1 MGIVAMC
8 VPARM
13 MCVCVTFLCC
23 VSLYTLE
30 RSLTRNAPLAARR
43 SAVHLHTQNAI
54 TNELFLT
61 HAAQLALRYKQ
72 QGQQRGGVEESRQ
85 TAATQTVRMT
95 DWAHKELSFIL
106 ASGMINGSFLVNDG
120 LDTFA
125 AHPTVCLNNGHTAY
139 SYNQGVILSGLAFA
153 HQLGLGSPEEG
164 SPTIPPHPTKNRGI
178 RALSHTTD
186 TKLDDPPSPLP
197 PASSPPSK
205 LPSSWAL
212 SSSPPPPQQPQQQPP
227 KLITLATNIVNAV
240 FTSNLV
246 YAGTHILRE
255 MDEVVMVPLGNLYSG
270 SPGTDGLQFKGVFL
284 RHLRKI
290 GNVDM
295 LY

>member
-1 MGIVAMC
+1 M
-8 VPARM
+8 
-13 MCVCVTFLCC
+13 
-23 VSLYTLE
+23 
-30 RSLTRNAPLAARR
+30 RR
-43 SAVHLHTQNAI
+43 SPLAVHLHTQNAI

-72 QGQQRGGVEESRQ
+72 QGQQRRGGEGSRQ
-85 TAATQTVRMT
+85 TAATQTVRMA

-164 SPTIPPHPTKNRGI
+164 SPSIPPHPTKNHGI
-178 RALSHTTD
+178 RALSHTTSS
-186 TKLDDPPSPLP
+186 KLDDPPSPLP

-205 LPSSWAL
+205 SPSSWAPPP
-212 SSSPPPPQQPQQQPP
+212 SPSPPSPPPQPP

-255 MDEVVMVPLGNLYSG
+255 MDEVVTVPLGNLYSG

-284 RHLRKI
+284 RHLRKFGDVVI
-290 GNVDM
+290 GRTYYFVCCAPFYP
-295 LY
+295 LLSGTLLLVGGK